1 MENTKIKKSGDSLNI
16 ELVTNPDI
24 VEWASTNKE
33 EKQITVGFALETNN
47 EKENALLKLSR
58 KKMDVI
64 ILNSL
69 NEKGAGFETD
79 TNKIS
84 IFDSKG
90 RHQEFSLKQ
99 KSEVARDIFKYI
111 NDYNQ

>member
-1 MENTKIKKSGDSLNI
+1 
-16 ELVTNPDI
+16 
-24 VEWASTNKE
+24 
-33 EKQITVGFALETNN
+33 
-47 EKENALLKLSR
+47 
-58 KKMDVI
+58 
-64 ILNSL
+64 L

-90 RHQEFSLKQ
+90 QHQEFSLKQ
-99 KSEVARDIFKYI
+99 KTEVARDIFKYI